1 MSAAQMTAEQVLAWK
16 AGWEAVNRRE
26 IEELRAAD
34 TTTKLRQLAAMM
46 ASNHLFESRA
56 DREAGVEAVRQ
67 RWMKLHRALDTDVSR

>member
-1 MSAAQMTAEQVLAWK
+1 MSTPPMTAEQVLAWK

-46 ASNHLFESRA
+46 ASDHLFESPA

-67 RWMKLHRALDTDVSR
+67 RWIKLHRALDTDVLR